1 MAKKIVGFI
10 KLQVP
15 AGKANPSP
23 PIGPALGQR
32 GLNIMEFCK
41 AFNAQTQGVDN
52 HHDARCKVVEDGR
65 KNESHKGDAPQQSAF
80 AMRLYG
86 ITHKVEPAIGVNN
99 LYDGHRTHEEEQRFG
114 RFAQMFSQAFAHMRQ
129 YASSITCQF
138 GHARQNEFGWVNHE
152 KRPTQIGR
160 ASCRERV

>member
-1 MAKKIVGFI
+1 MLV
-10 KLQVP
+10 
-15 AGKANPSP
+15 
-23 PIGPALGQR
+23 
-32 GLNIMEFCK
+32 
-41 AFNAQTQGVDN
+41 
-52 HHDARCKVVEDGR
+52 
-65 KNESHKGDAPQQSAF
+65 APQQSAF

-86 ITHKVEPAIGVNN
+86 IAHKVEPTIGVNN

-152 KRPTQIGR
+152 KRPANHTHQ
-160 ASCRERV
+160 ERHRRLVHLRQAFEGYAKIAHNEDNDDCQCQ